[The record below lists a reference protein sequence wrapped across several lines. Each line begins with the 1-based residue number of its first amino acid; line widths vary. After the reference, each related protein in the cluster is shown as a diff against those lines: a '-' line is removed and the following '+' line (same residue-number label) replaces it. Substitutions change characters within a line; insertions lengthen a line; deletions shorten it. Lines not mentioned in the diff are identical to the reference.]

1 LEAFNRKK
9 RRKEI
14 ENVTIGM
21 NKIDP
26 QEVEK
31 LIKRA

>member
-14 ENVTIGM
+14 ENATMVM

>member
-14 ENVTIGM
+14 ENVTMVM

>member
-14 ENVTIGM
+14 ENVTMGM
-21 NKIDP
+21 NKIAP
-26 QEVEK
+26 QEAEK
-31 LIKRA
+31 LI